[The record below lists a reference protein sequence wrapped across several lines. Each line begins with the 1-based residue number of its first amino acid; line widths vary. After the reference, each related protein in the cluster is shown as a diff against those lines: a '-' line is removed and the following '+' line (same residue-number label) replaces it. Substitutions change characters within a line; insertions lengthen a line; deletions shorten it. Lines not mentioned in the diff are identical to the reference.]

1 MVLLKVT
8 FPIESYHKGIE
19 TNMQTKNNTK
29 ASNPFTKGKD
39 EKDVWKGLLKNAKL
53 INKEDF
59 LKKIGK
65 K

>member
-1 MVLLKVT
+1 
-8 FPIESYHKGIE
+8 
-19 TNMQTKNNTK
+19 MQTKNNTK